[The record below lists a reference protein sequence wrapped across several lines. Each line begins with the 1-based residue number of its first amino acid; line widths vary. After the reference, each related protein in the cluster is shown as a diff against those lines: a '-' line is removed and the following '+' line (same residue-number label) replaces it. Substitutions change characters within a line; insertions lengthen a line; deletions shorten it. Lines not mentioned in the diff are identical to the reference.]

1 MFKNILVPVAMDHG
15 EIRDKAIAIAKS
27 LRDGGG
33 SITLLHI
40 LEEIPGWVSVE
51 LPEGISEKNRD
62 SAKAEL
68 NEIAESIGAGVQ
80 VVVLYGHAGRSIVE
94 YSDKHKCDCVVIASH
109 QPGLGDYLLGST
121 AAKVARHADASVLV
135 VR

>member
-40 LEEIPGWVSVE
+40 L
-51 LPEGISEKNRD
+51 
-62 SAKAEL
+62 
-68 NEIAESIGAGVQ
+68 
-80 VVVLYGHAGRSIVE
+80 
-94 YSDKHKCDCVVIASH
+94 
-109 QPGLGDYLLGST
+109 
-121 AAKVARHADASVLV
+121 
-135 VR
+135 